1 MSLLKRHAWLLTLGL
16 TTLSAIVAAFLL
28 RAQLVEL
35 IAPPEVV
42 DTTPSEAPGP
52 SPSTPEAGQEPAVAE
67 AEAPAGRM
75 APLDTYLAQIVDR
88 SLFNRAG
95 VGQWNPQPE
104 SAAPVAEEE
113 ERSTERPDEITQ
125 RSDLPFLLHSTALV
139 DPATLSTAVLGEN
152 SAKSDVY
159 GLGARLGADATI
171 RGIEWRRVIVQRD
184 SGNWEYISMDEP
196 AAESSASSNNSERE
210 DRSARRERRSS
221 SRQPRTGS
229 HVWEGVRSTG
239 ENAWEID
246 QAELDYAL
254 ANLDRLSREARAVP
268 SFDGGQPN
276 GVKVF
281 SIRRNSIFSFLG
293 LRNND
298 VIRSVNGND
307 LSNLNDAAS
316 MYTRLL
322 SDKNFELEV
331 LRGGEPV
338 RMSYSVR

>member
-1 MSLLKRHAWLLTLGL
+1 MSLLKRHAWLLTLAL
-16 TTLSAIVAAFLL
+16 TTVSAVVAAFLL
-28 RAQLVEL
+28 RGKLAEV

-42 DTTPSEAPGP
+42 DTTPETIPDPRAEEESTTGELASRSTEEA
-52 SPSTPEAGQEPAVAE
+52 AE
-67 AEAPAGRM
+67 ETTG
-75 APLDTYLAQIVDR
+75 LDAFLAQIVDR

-95 VGQWNPQPE
+95 VGQWNPQQE
-104 SAAPVAEEE
+104 SALPEVEVE

-125 RSDLPFLLHSTALV
+125 RSDLPFQLHSTALV
-139 DPATLSTAVLGEN
+139 DPPILSTAVLGE
-152 SAKSDVY
+152 SSGKGDVY
-159 GLGARLGADATI
+159 ALDQRLGADATI
-171 RGIEWRRVIVQRD
+171 RGIEWRRIILLRD
-184 SGNWEYISMDEP
+184 SGSWEYISMDEP
-196 AAESSASSNNSERE
+196 AGESAAPPRENSRE
-210 DRSARRERRSS
+210 QRRAAREQRTS

-229 HVWEGVRSTG
+229 HVWEGVRPNG
-239 ENAWEID
+239 ENTWEID

-322 SDKNFELEV
+322 SDRNFELEV